1 MKPIYNSAGELI
13 DRNPDSIRPS
23 VCAVIINDNNEILLE
38 QRSDNQ
44 LWGLPGGGVEIGES
58 VTQALHREVIEETGL
73 KIKIIDLIGI
83 YSDPENYSIMS
94 YPDGGLVQYV
104 SITFKCKPISKNI
117 KISKE
122 SIDLKFFDI
131 AKLPVNLM
139 TGHKSRINDSI
150 TAMNIPIIK

>member
-131 AKLPVNLM
+131 AKLPENLM
-139 TGHKSRINDSI
+139 TGHKSRINDLI
-150 TAMNIPIIK
+150 TAMNLPIIK

>member
-150 TAMNIPIIK
+150 TPMNIPIIK